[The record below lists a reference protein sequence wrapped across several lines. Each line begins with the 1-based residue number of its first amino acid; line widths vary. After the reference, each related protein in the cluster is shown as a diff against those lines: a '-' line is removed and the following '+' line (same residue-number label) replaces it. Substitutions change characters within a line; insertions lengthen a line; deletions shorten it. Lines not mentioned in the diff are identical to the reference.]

1 MSTALQRDRIG
12 ALLISIYRSNRSLF
26 LNASYIILITAAFSG
41 ATSGGKRDDSE
52 GLEAKKENVVAS
64 TGPMGS
70 QTSLLLSVM
79 TAEGAAAAAS
89 GPPARA
95 ATAATAKRAAKKP
108 KISRASA
115 LRLFHLAIPAYTSRA
130 VVFLVAHLVLLVA
143 RAFLT
148 IKVATL
154 DGRLVGALVTKR
166 LRRFAQLLGLW
177 MVLGVPALVV
187 NALLTWTQSQLRK
200 SLRVNMNNA
209 IVDQYLPSNLD
220 PNYYTLIQLHD
231 NKIRDPDQRISTD
244 VARLASALALLPGQ
258 LLKPTL
264 DLMLCARELLRSG
277 VGSGEGLLALGLL
290 AHFSTTIL
298 RFFSPPFARLASERA
313 NLEGQLRLLHSK
325 VVANN
330 EEIAFLRGH
339 PRELDYVDI
348 CYYQLERFLKMEMS
362 KKAIHEIA
370 QTFIVKYFWGAAG
383 LVLCLAPVFINKY
396 LGKEPDALASGDFIT
411 NRRLLLSALDSLDR
425 LIYLRR
431 YLLQVVGHA
440 TRVSDFQDVLYDIE
454 KNNAALKAKKKAADN
469 HVTYGDEITFVDV
482 RLVTPADVTLIER
495 LSFSIKHGQHLLIAG
510 PNGLGK
516 LLLFRMLGGLWPCKD
531 GEIIIPTSNNMFYL
545 PQRAYITK
553 GTLRDQ
559 VIYPHTLEQ
568 YHAQGK
574 TDADLSTIL
583 EVLNLSDVLA
593 GDEPW
598 DTVRNWDEE
607 LLVGAQQRLAMARL
621 YYHQPKF
628 AVLDECTLA
637 VLPSMEQFMYEHA
650 QKLGILLLSVA
661 HRPALWHYHN
671 FLLKF
676 DGKGGYV
683 FGPLDAEKRLK
694 LEEERLRLEK
704 SLRDVPT
711 MRERLAEL
719 EKVLTARHGRE
730 RGERGEPAIS
740 EPAKASEPAASEPAA
755 SEPAAS
761 EPAASEPAAS
771 SEPAKSSARAPANAQ
786 PGQSASP
793 DPEAKSKGRGKKS
806 KKGRS

>member
-1 MSTALQRDRIG
+1 MSTAMQRDRIG

-41 ATSGGKRDDSE
+41 ATSGKRDDGE

-70 QTSLLLSVM
+70 QAAVLS
-79 TAEGAAAAAS
+79 EAAVAAAS

-95 ATAATAKRAAKKP
+95 ATAASTKRAAKRP

-177 MVLGVPALVV
+177 MALGVPALVV

-209 IVDQYLPSNLD
+209 IVEQYLPSNLD

-454 KNNAALKAKKKAADN
+454 KNKAALNAKKRTAD

-482 RLVTPADVTLIER
+482 RLVTPANVTLIER
-495 LSFSIKHGQHLLIAG
+495 LNFSIKHGQHLLIAG

-516 LLLFRMLGGLWPCKD
+516 LLLFRMLGGLWPCKV

-568 YHAQGK
+568 YRAQGK
-574 TDADLSTIL
+574 TDADLGAIL

-694 LEEERLRLEK
+694 LEEERLKLEK

-730 RGERGEPAIS
+730 RSERS
-740 EPAKASEPAASEPAA
+740 EPAKLPAASEPAK
-755 SEPAAS
+755 SPAAS
-761 EPAASEPAAS
+761 EPA
-771 SEPAKSSARAPANAQ
+771 KTSARAPASA
-786 PGQSASP
+786 PGPASP
-793 DPEAKSKGRGKKS
+793 SPEPETQSKGRGKKS